1 MPLSAGA
8 DDVPIYMPDIIRAAR
23 QEIKRVFSNFEM
35 ESLQKIA
42 ICLCLSGEVSRY
54 FPKSGIYQPKYYLKS
69 KKMIAYIHF
78 SSDEWS
84 SDKRA
89 NVDKFLEKLKQYLME
104 IGDIAG
110 RKIAN
115 NNLEFDDKRYKD
127 NIDQIFE
134 NLVVDC

>member
-1 MPLSAGA
+1 
-8 DDVPIYMPDIIRAAR
+8 
-23 QEIKRVFSNFEM
+23 
-35 ESLQKIA
+35 
-42 ICLCLSGEVSRY
+42 
-54 FPKSGIYQPKYYLKS
+54 
-69 KKMIAYIHF
+69 MIAYIHF